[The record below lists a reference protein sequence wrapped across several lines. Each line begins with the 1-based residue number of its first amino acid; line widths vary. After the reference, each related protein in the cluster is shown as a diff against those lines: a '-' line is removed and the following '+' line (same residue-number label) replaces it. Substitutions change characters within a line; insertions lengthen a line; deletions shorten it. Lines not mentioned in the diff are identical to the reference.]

1 MAETDDLK
9 NKEAA
14 DRSAEELRHDIAAQ
28 RESISQIVGRLES
41 KVSDKLDWRK
51 YFSEYPYASLGVA
64 VGAGFLASRLLKKRP
79 SHKLADALLDSAE
92 RIVDHW
98 R

>member
-1 MAETDDLK
+1 MAETDDLR
-9 NKEAA
+9 NKEAV
-14 DRSAEELRHDIAAQ
+14 DRSTEELRNDITAQ
-28 RESISQIVGRLES
+28 RESISQIVGRLEN
-41 KVSDKLDWRK
+41 KVNDKLDWRK
-51 YFSEYPYASLGVA
+51 YFYEYPYASVGVA

-92 RIVDHW
+92 RLMDRW